1 MTCRFTYVVGF
12 QLLINYSFA
21 EDKMSESHA
30 KTETG
35 ATDKKEEMTK
45 TSGSEEKPQNEEEEI
60 GKKCNDTF
68 FKFAVMLYNPTS
80 QATKEKL
87 SEKFVRTSLKN
98 AN

>member
-1 MTCRFTYVVGF
+1 MTCRFTHVVGLHF
-12 QLLINYSFA
+12 LINYSFA

-68 FKFAVMLYNPTS
+68 FKFAAMLS
-80 QATKEKL
+80 ALQQVKQQKK
-87 SEKFVRTSLKN
+87 KFLKSL
-98 AN
+98 

>member
-1 MTCRFTYVVGF
+1 MTCRFTYVVGLQF
-12 QLLINYSFA
+12 LINYSFA

-60 GKKCNDTF
+60 GKKYNDTF
-68 FKFAVMLYNPTS
+68 YQICCHAISPTS
-80 QATKEKL
+80 
-87 SEKFVRTSLKN
+87 
-98 AN
+98 

>member
-1 MTCRFTYVVGF
+1 
-12 QLLINYSFA
+12 
-21 EDKMSESHA
+21 MSESHA

-68 FKFAVMLYNPTS
+68 FKFAAMLAALQVRQQKKNF
-80 QATKEKL
+80 

-98 AN
+98 ANWTSSLESCLIDVS

>member
-1 MTCRFTYVVGF
+1 MTCRFTYVVGLQF
-12 QLLINYSFA
+12 LINYSFA

-60 GKKCNDTF
+60 GKKCNAIHF
-68 FKFAVMLYNPTS
+68 SNLLSCYQPY
-80 QATKEKL
+80 KL
-87 SEKFVRTSLKN
+87 SNKRKSF
-98 AN
+98 

>member
-1 MTCRFTYVVGF
+1 MTCRFTCVVGLQF
-12 QLLINYSFA
+12 LINYSFA

-68 FKFAVMLYNPTS
+68 FKLPAMLSALQVKQQKKNFL
-80 QATKEKL
+80 K
-87 SEKFVRTSLKN
+87 SL
-98 AN
+98 